1 MLAVI
6 VIAIYSVII
15 IYIVNNKH
23 NKELE
28 MSYTNS
34 VEASLSLFELYSK
47 DLSDEYYYKAVAHFN
62 ALPYLAENMENRT
75 VIYEKYDD
83 IQRMCAYINTEL
95 FKSNTKNIE
104 AIIRVLK
111 LLKSDVNDRRAYQ
124 EMRNIYNTK
133 GMEQ

>member
-1 MLAVI
+1 M
-6 VIAIYSVII
+6 
-15 IYIVNNKH
+15 
-23 NKELE
+23 
-28 MSYTNS
+28 
-34 VEASLSLFELYSK
+34 FELYSK